1 MNAGLSHTFNSI
13 LVVVI
18 TAALH
23 CCAAETVPARSSEG
37 KGGKAGLFEDETLKV
52 GALERK
58 YRLLVPDSM
67 DLSKPAPIVFA
78 FHGGLIDN
86 KELMAF
92 YTQLDHLAKKEK
104 FILVFPNAS
113 NKIGW
118 FVVKEVARI
127 DLSFFDALLLHLSKQ
142 YNLDMNR
149 VYCTGESSG
158 GCFCHVLAQERSKV
172 IAAIAPHSAVLASL
186 NGKVEAERKIP
197 AFIIHGAADPI
208 IKVEFGQKARD
219 AYKAAG
225 HEIEYWEIPGHGHEW
240 ALFRGVNEKI
250 WDFFK
255 AHPLKSDAPKT
266 DLARK

>member
-1 MNAGLSHTFNSI
+1 MNAALSHMSRVFLAAAI
-13 LVVVI
+13 A
-18 TAALH
+18 AALG
-23 CCAAETVPARSSEG
+23 CCAAETVPARPSAG
-37 KGGKAGLFEDETLKV
+37 KGGKTGLFEDETLKV

-58 YRLLVPDSM
+58 YRLLVPDSL
-67 DLSKPAPIVFA
+67 DPNTPAPIVFA

-86 KELMAF
+86 KDLMAF

-113 NKIGW
+113 NRVGW
-118 FVVKEVARI
+118 FVVKEVAGI
-127 DLSFFDALLLHLSKQ
+127 DVSFFDALLKRLSGQ
-142 YNLDMNR
+142 YNVDMNR

-186 NGKVEAERKIP
+186 RGKVESERKIP

-219 AYKAAG
+219 AYKAAD
-225 HEIEYWEIPGHGHEW
+225 HEVQYWEIPGHGHEW

-250 WDFFK
+250 WEFFK
-255 AHPLKSDAPKT
+255 AHPLKSDAPKA
-266 DLARK
+266 DLAKK